1 MKLKSRLKSSL
12 RLYFSGFMMGSA
24 DTVPGVSGGT
34 IAFLLGIYEEL
45 IQSIKIVSGEVL
57 KLALQLKVKEA
68 WRAIPFGFLIPLML
82 GIFSAIIVLA
92 DGISYLLKT
101 QPAYLWS
108 FFFGLV
114 VASVLMVRK
123 RVVTWNR
130 HDYLALGLGAVFA
143 YVLVGAVP
151 VSTPETLVA
160 LFLSGAVAICAMI
173 LPGISGSFLLVIMGK
188 YEQVL
193 NAVTERNFLVLFVF
207 MAGAVF
213 GLALFAR
220 VLSWLFAKHH
230 DIVVAALTGFMIG
243 SLRKVWPW
251 KEVLETRLNSHGE
264 LVPLVER
271 NIIPVLD
278 GSTLLAVIIAL
289 VGFGLIILLDKAQ
302 VTKEQVKDI
311 QDPVFARD
319 HKVSLESQKSGKI

>member
-1 MKLKSRLKSSL
+1 MKLKLPFQSSL

-45 IQSIKIVSGEVL
+45 IQSIKTVSGEVL
-57 KLALQLKVKEA
+57 KLALQLKIKEA
-68 WRAIPFGFLIPLML
+68 WKAIPFGFLVPLML

-92 DGISYLLKT
+92 DGISYLLKY

-114 VASVLMVRK
+114 VASVMMVRK
-123 RVVTWNR
+123 RVVTWNK
-130 HDYLALGLGAVFA
+130 HDYLALLIGAIFA

-151 VSTPETLVA
+151 VSTPETMLA
-160 LFLSGAVAICAMI
+160 LFLSGSVAICAMI

-188 YEQVL
+188 YEQIL
-193 NAVTERNFLVLFVF
+193 NAVTERNFLVLSVF
-207 MAGAVF
+207 MVGAVF
-213 GLALFAR
+213 GLAIFSR

-271 NIIPVLD
+271 NILPLFD
-278 GSTLLAVIIAL
+278 WSTLLAVVIAL
-289 VGFGLIILLDKAQ
+289 VGFGLIVLLDKAQ
-302 VTKEQVKDI
+302 VTKERVKDI
-311 QDPVFARD
+311 HDPAFARE
-319 HKVSLESQKSGKI
+319 HKQALESQKSGKI